1 MLRFAGYELDPQRA
15 ELRSPNGEA
24 IKLRPKSFDM
34 LSLFATNSGRV
45 LSKQELIE
53 TVWPNVHVS
62 EDSLFQC
69 IRDIRNALGDE
80 RRELIRLV
88 SGRGYLFNVEVTN
101 RPPGTARPAVDL
113 PTAVPEIAAAAPK
126 AAAASG
132 QQQNAFGRRGPGAL
146 AIVAGLGALIG
157 LAAAAPIIAPGLLS
171 APKPP
176 AIAVVPMATADTD
189 PQIAGMAA
197 GVTERLTNGLAR
209 IEGIRVVAPRAT
221 ASLAPHSASAPPA
234 DFLVSGEIQKGTAS
248 WEVQARMISAST
260 GEVRWTTS
268 VTVRM
273 DDGDPAILQS
283 RLAAGIGHPLALRLN
298 VLINAGARQSKG
310 QLPDGS
316 TKVVIEQA
324 TAVINQ
330 STRERF
336 SAARTMLEKA
346 LAADPDNVDLEV
358 ALASHLMRGI
368 QTVWSNPADI
378 PATESRARAMLERA
392 LQARPSYIP
401 VREAY
406 CRFHAATNGLAEG
419 LLACARALSF
429 DPWNGTALFNLGI
442 IQILQGRFEEALAT
456 FKQADA
462 YDTPQ
467 VSRWTWLL
475 GAGLACTLLERY
487 NEALPWLQRSLA
499 ITPGTGRTQML
510 LAGVLYKLGRDEEAR
525 AEMANGLALRPGSNA
540 TNISLPTRNASPIF
554 IAATDKL
561 RKIEVEAGL
570 PEQ

>member
-1 MLRFAGYELDPQRA
+1 VLRFAGYELDPQRA

>member
-1 MLRFAGYELDPQRA
+1 MLRFAGHELDPQRA
-15 ELRSPNGEA
+15 ELRSPSGEA

-53 TVWPNVHVS
+53 AVWPNVHVS

-88 SGRGYLFNVEVTN
+88 SGRGYLFDVEVTN
-101 RPPGTARPAVDL
+101 GPQATARPAVDL
-113 PTAVPEIAAAAPK
+113 PAAVPDIAAAAPK
-126 AAAASG
+126 TAVASARR
-132 QQQNAFGRRGPGAL
+132 QNAFGRRGQGAL
-146 AIVAGLGALIG
+146 AVVAGLVALIG
-157 LAAAAPIIAPGLLS
+157 LAAAAPIIAPSLLF
-171 APKPP
+171 ALKPP
-176 AIAVVPMATADTD
+176 TIAVVPMATAGTG

-221 ASLAPHSASAPPA
+221 ASFAPQSASAQPA

-268 VTVRM
+268 ITVGL

-298 VLINAGARQSKG
+298 ALINAGSRQSKG
-310 QLPDGS
+310 ELPDGG

-336 SAARTMLEKA
+336 SAAQTMLEKA
-346 LAADPDNVDLEV
+346 LAADPENVDLEV

-378 PATESRARAMLERA
+378 PATEGRARAMLERA

-401 VREAY
+401 AREAY

-467 VSRWTWLL
+467 VSRW
-475 GAGLACTLLERY
+475 
-487 NEALPWLQRSLA
+487 
-499 ITPGTGRTQML
+499 
-510 LAGVLYKLGRDEEAR
+510 
-525 AEMANGLALRPGSNA
+525 NGCSGQ
-540 TNISLPTRNASPIF
+540 ASP
-554 IAATDKL
+554 ARCWNGTTKRCPGCSA
-561 RKIEVEAGL
+561 RW
-570 PEQ
+570 

>member
-310 QLPDGS
+310 ELPDGS

>member
-1 MLRFAGYELDPQRA
+1 VLRFAGHELDPQRA

-53 TVWPNVHVS
+53 AVWPNVHVS

-88 SGRGYLFNVEVTN
+88 SGRGYLFDVEVTN
-101 RPPGTARPAVDL
+101 GSPATTRPAVDL

-126 AAAASG
+126 TAVASARR
-132 QQQNAFGRRGPGAL
+132 QNAFGRRGQGAL
-146 AIVAGLGALIG
+146 AVVAGLVALIG
-157 LAAAAPIIAPGLLS
+157 LAAAVPIIASGLLF

-176 AIAVVPMATADTD
+176 AIAVAPMATAGTD

-221 ASLAPHSASAPPA
+221 ASLAPQGASAQPA

-268 VTVRM
+268 VTVGL

-298 VLINAGARQSKG
+298 ALINAGSRQSKG
-310 QLPDGS
+310 ELPDGG

-336 SAARTMLEKA
+336 SAAQTMLEKA

-392 LQARPSYIP
+392 LQARPGYIP
-401 VREAY
+401 AREAY
-406 CRFHAATNGLAEG
+406 CRFYAATNGLAEG

-487 NEALPWLQRSLA
+487 DEALPWLQRSLV

-510 LAGVLYKLGRDEEAR
+510 LAGVLHKLGRDEEAR
-525 AEMANGLALRPGSNA
+525 TEMAKGLALRPGSNA
-540 TNISLPTRNASPIF
+540 TNIGLPTRNASPVF
-554 IAATDKL
+554 ITATDKL